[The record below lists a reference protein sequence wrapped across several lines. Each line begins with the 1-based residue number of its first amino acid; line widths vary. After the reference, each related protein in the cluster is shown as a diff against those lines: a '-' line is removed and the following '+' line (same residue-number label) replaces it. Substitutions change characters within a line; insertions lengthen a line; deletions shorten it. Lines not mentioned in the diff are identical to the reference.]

1 MKYTKTFKDVETGS
15 KYYVT
20 ECCFDKMGNELRHL
34 VLVGADNDD
43 VVEVSIDYEG
53 VIVKKVSYVYGNYM
67 EIGVEEFDERFIEV
81 K

>member
-1 MKYTKTFKDVETGS
+1 MKYTKMFKDVETGS

-20 ECCFDKMGNELRHL
+20 ECCFGKINELRHL

-81 K
+81 KN